1 MKQHFQHRSQFERPD
16 LAEQIEDA
24 MRRQG
29 VNERRL
35 EREIAARQ
43 GRRAGRTGS
52 KVSTTG
58 QACRYP
64 DRLAPRHARV
74 QLATYH

>member
-24 MRRQG
+24 MRMQG

-43 GRRAGRTGS
+43 GTF
-52 KVSTTG
+52 
-58 QACRYP
+58 
-64 DRLAPRHARV
+64 RLPE
-74 QLATYH
+74 TD

>member
-1 MKQHFQHRSQFERPD
+1 
-16 LAEQIEDA
+16 

-43 GRRAGRTGS
+43 GIFREPKTDSGADRTRQPKPSG
-52 KVSTTG
+52 
-58 QACRYP
+58 
-64 DRLAPRHARV
+64 
-74 QLATYH
+74 

>member
-1 MKQHFQHRSQFERPD
+1 MPQDLQHRSQTER
-16 LAEQIEDA
+16 LSIAEWIEDA

-43 GRRAGRTGS
+43 GIF
-52 KVSTTG
+52 
-58 QACRYP
+58 
-64 DRLAPRHARV
+64 RV
-74 QLATYH
+74 PETD